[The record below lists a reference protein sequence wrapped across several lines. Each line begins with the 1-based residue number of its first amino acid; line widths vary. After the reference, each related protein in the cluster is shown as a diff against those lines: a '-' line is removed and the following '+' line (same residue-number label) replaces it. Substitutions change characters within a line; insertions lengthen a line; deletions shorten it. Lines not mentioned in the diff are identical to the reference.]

1 MAGLLRRRC
10 VLPASRELFLLLC
23 VGDLKR
29 QSNGKILL
37 DHYRYKRRRFAGDE
51 RVCHQPVTAMRR
63 AMKWRCSVF
72 LPSSLKKGR
81 LQRFSGERFAPKPD
95 QVTACLA
102 TRLHNFPDL
111 ESFLRGRPF
120 FMVPPGEVASPF
132 LSTAPAV
139 PAPCVLA
146 SFGEDPERPVVGRA
160 VLHRGSAGGCAV
172 VHIVAGSRLR
182 SRAAGLRIAA
192 RRVTLRER
200 SGAGECLGCC
210 ERNGFSS
217 SWSFPSAHPIRLVNE
232 AAGGGIGWSW
242 HSLFAPRRRTFFE
255 PDHVCD

>member
-81 LQRFSGERFAPKPD
+81 LQRFSGG
-95 QVTACLA
+95 TI
-102 TRLHNFPDL
+102 
-111 ESFLRGRPF
+111 
-120 FMVPPGEVASPF
+120 
-132 LSTAPAV
+132 
-139 PAPCVLA
+139 
-146 SFGEDPERPVVGRA
+146 
-160 VLHRGSAGGCAV
+160 CA
-172 VHIVAGSRLR
+172 
-182 SRAAGLRIAA
+182 
-192 RRVTLRER
+192 
-200 SGAGECLGCC
+200 
-210 ERNGFSS
+210 
-217 SWSFPSAHPIRLVNE
+217 E
-232 AAGGGIGWSW
+232 A
-242 HSLFAPRRRTFFE
+242 
-255 PDHVCD
+255 